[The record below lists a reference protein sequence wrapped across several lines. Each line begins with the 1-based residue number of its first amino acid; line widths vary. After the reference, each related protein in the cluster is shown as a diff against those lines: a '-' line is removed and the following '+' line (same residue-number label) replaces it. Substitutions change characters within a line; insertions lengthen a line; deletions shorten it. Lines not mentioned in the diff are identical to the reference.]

1 MDNTEPDFDNLFLKY
16 HRELLNL
23 SYNIV
28 RDKDAAKDV
37 VQEVFIKVWK
47 NKDSIEFGNQ
57 IKHYL
62 FRATSRTSLNFLRSH
77 RKAYRL
83 EDHADVLGLIA
94 PPDTE
99 SAGFRELELRIR
111 QAIDRLP
118 PQCKTIF
125 ILSRHE
131 GLKYQEIADS
141 LDLSIKTVENQMGIA
156 LEKLREDLKPYL
168 TLEFLAILIAVSIL
182 LADILY

>member
-1 MDNTEPDFDNLFLKY
+1 MDNPEPDFDNLFLKY

-28 RDKDAAKDV
+28 RDRDAAKDV

-47 NKDSIEFGNQ
+47 NKDSIEFGSQ
-57 IKHYL
+57 VKHYL
-62 FRATSRTSLNFLRSH
+62 FRATSRTSLNFLRSQ
-77 RKAYRL
+77 KKTFKL
-83 EDHADVLGLIA
+83 EDHTDVLRLIA
-94 PPDTE
+94 PSGTE
-99 SAGFRELELRIR
+99 APGYRELELRIHE
-111 QAIDRLP
+111 AIDRLP
-118 PQCKTIF
+118 AQCKTIF

-131 GLKYQEIADS
+131 GLKYQEIADT

-168 TLEFLAILIAVSIL
+168 TLDFLAILIAVSIL
-182 LADILY
+182 LGDILL

>member
-1 MDNTEPDFDNLFLKY
+1 MDRNEPDFDDLFLKY

-37 VQEVFIKVWK
+37 VQEVFIKLWK
-47 NKDSIEFGNQ
+47 NKASIEFGRE

-62 FRATSRTSLNFLRSH
+62 FRATSRTSFNFLRSQK
-77 RKAYRL
+77 KAYKL
-83 EDHADVLGLIA
+83 EDHTGLLSLIA
-94 PPDTE
+94 PSGTE
-99 SAGFRELELRIR
+99 SPGYRELELRIR

-131 GLKYQEIADS
+131 GLKYQEIADT

-156 LEKLREDLKPYL
+156 LEKLRDDLKPFL
-168 TLEFLAILIAVSIL
+168 TLEFLAILIAASIL
-182 LADILY
+182 LANILS